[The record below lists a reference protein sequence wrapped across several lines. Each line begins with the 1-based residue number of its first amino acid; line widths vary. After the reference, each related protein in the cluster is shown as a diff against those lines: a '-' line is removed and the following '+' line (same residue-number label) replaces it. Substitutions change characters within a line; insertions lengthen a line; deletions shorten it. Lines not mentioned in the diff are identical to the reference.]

1 MSEALMAGPVS
12 SNSLKRLKASE
23 QINRRAPKPMKA
35 DGSGMLVC
43 WVTKVE
49 CVSAFARRAGRALCL
64 HPMAGMLERLDSRRT
79 SGTSCSRRSAPAAAP
94 GEMLRVHPLRA
105 GDALQL
111 AAALLG
117 SEGDPKSLE
126 LMTLDEQLSEAANK
140 EGFVTLP
147 GL

>member
-1 MSEALMAGPVS
+1 
-12 SNSLKRLKASE
+12 
-23 QINRRAPKPMKA
+23 
-35 DGSGMLVC
+35 
-43 WVTKVE
+43 
-49 CVSAFARRAGRALCL
+49 
-64 HPMAGMLERLDSRRT
+64 
-79 SGTSCSRRSAPAAAP
+79 
-94 GEMLRVHPLRA
+94 MLRVHPLRA
-105 GDALQL
+105 GEALQL